1 MDEERFWSLVSLKLS
16 GEASPE
22 ELAEMET
29 LLRTHPEW
37 GLRLQLYTN
46 LWQTKPAPS
55 PAAQTSFNRHL
66 QRLSN
71 NQDTPTLQF
80 EKPTGR
86 RIRPAVLAIA
96 AAVLIITAGIWLLK
110 PRSTSDGYN
119 TVTTRPGSRSRIQ
132 LPDGTTVWLN
142 GDSRLTYKLTGR
154 EREVNLT
161 GEAYFDVA
169 KDKDHPFR
177 VHTNTVDILVLG
189 TSFNVRSYGND
200 RNTETSL
207 FQGSVEVTLRISPD
221 KKIILK
227 PDEKLIVH
235 NNETRVSGI
244 KTKMATAPD
253 DDADQPL
260 MTLGKVHYQPTESG
274 YTEMLWTK
282 NQLAFDNQTLE
293 EVGLQLEHWFGAHVT
308 ITDERIRKLRFSGTF
323 GDESLTRVL
332 DALQITGNIHYTIRK
347 KEVII
352 TP

>member
-46 LWQTKPAPS
+46 IWQGKPAAT
-55 PAAQTSFNRHL
+55 PAAQTTFQRHL

-71 NQDTPTLQF
+71 TQDTPTLQF
-80 EKPTGR
+80 EKPERR
-86 RIRPAVLAIA
+86 RIRPAVFAIA
-96 AAVLIITAGIWLLK
+96 AAVLAITTGIWLFK
-110 PRSTSDGYN
+110 PHGNADGYN

-142 GDSRLTYKLTGR
+142 ADSRLTYKLTSR

-189 TSFNVRSYGND
+189 TIFNVRSYGND

-207 FQGSVEVTLRISPD
+207 FQGSVEVTLRNSPD

-235 NNETRVSGI
+235 NNDARVSSMRT
-244 KTKMATAPD
+244 KTAPAPD
-253 DDADQPL
+253 DDTDQPL
-260 MTLGKVHYQPTESG
+260 MTLAKVHYQPTDSG
-274 YTEMLWTK
+274 YLEMLWTK
-282 NQLAFDNQTLE
+282 NQLVFDNQSLE
-293 EVGLQLEHWFGAHVT
+293 EVGLQLERWFGVHVT
-308 ITDERIRKLRFSGTF
+308 ITDESLKTRRFSGKF
-323 GDESLTRVL
+323 SDESLSRVME
-332 DALQITGNIHYTIRK
+332 ALQLVGEIHYTIRK
-347 KEVII
+347 KEVTI